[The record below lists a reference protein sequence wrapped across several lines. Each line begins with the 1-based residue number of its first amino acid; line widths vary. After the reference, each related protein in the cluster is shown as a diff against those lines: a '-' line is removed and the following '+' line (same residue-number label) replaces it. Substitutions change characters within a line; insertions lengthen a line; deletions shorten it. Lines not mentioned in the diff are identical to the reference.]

1 MQLQGRAQHP
11 SHAMQH
17 CKGFCTPETLTRRSV
32 SVESM
37 SAKPATCARTKIHVV
52 LSSPQIWG
60 LLASLRMS

>member
-1 MQLQGRAQHP
+1 MQLQGKHP

-17 CKGFCTPETLTRRSV
+17 CRGFCTPETLTRRSV

-37 SAKPATCARTKIHVV
+37 SAKPAACARTKIHVV

-60 LLASLRMS
+60 LRASLRMS